1 MMSRAKSTFS
11 GKSILANRNSGSE
24 GITNENFQ
32 KRESRVSFQ
41 AGPKQSALTF
51 QGLDQKNRHYIFPG
65 YLKIS

>member
-41 AGPKQSALTF
+41 AEPKQSALTF
-51 QGLDQKNRHYIFPG
+51 QGLDRT
-65 YLKIS
+65 